1 MINTDCFKNK
11 KVLVVGFA
19 RSGLAC
25 ANLLY
30 ELGVDVSIT
39 DNKDCDSTRANLLKL
54 KSSKINPV
62 RNTTHTNSNV
72 IVSNG
77 IRVELGK
84 HSQGFIKDK
93 DLLVISPGVTNS
105 ALPIVWAEQLNIPV
119 ISEIELAWML
129 CPAAIIA
136 VTGSSGKTTVTT
148 LIGEIIE
155 ASGKRAFV
163 CGNIGNPFSDEV
175 HKMASQDFVSLETSS
190 FQLERIRNFKPKIS
204 VILNFSR
211 NHLDR
216 HRDIQEYLDAK
227 KRIFMNQDDS
237 DFLVLN
243 GRDPI
248 LKNLAGETKA
258 KVLFFFESQDL
269 NPNQAAVVTVGS
281 ILGIEKNT
289 CLKVFREFKGLEH
302 RFEYVTEINNIKFI
316 NDSKS
321 TLVESTI
328 WAIKNISSPVIL
340 IAGGKDKGVD
350 YKGILD
356 IAAKRVKEV
365 ILIGEAKEKI
375 KKEFNGFLSL
385 DEAYTLEEAVNKAYL
400 KAKPGDSVLLSP
412 MCSSFDMFSNYE
424 ERGDRFKKA
433 VLNLAK
439 AKG

>member
-1 MINTDCFKNK
+1 MINTDYFKNK
-11 KVLVVGFA
+11 KVLIAGFA

-30 ELGVDVSIT
+30 DLGTDVSVT
-39 DNKDCDSTRANLLKL
+39 DNKDCDSTRLNLVKL
-54 KSSKINPV
+54 KSNKIK
-62 RNTTHTNSNV
+62 
-72 IVSNG
+72 I
-77 IRVELGK
+77 ELGQ
-84 HSQGFIKDK
+84 HSEGFVKNK
-93 DLLVISPGVTNS
+93 DLLVISPGVTNN

-129 CPAAIIA
+129 CPAVIIA
-136 VTGSSGKTTVTT
+136 VTGSSGKTTVAT
-148 LIGEIIE
+148 LIGKIIE
-155 ASGKRAFV
+155 ASGKKAFV

-175 HKMASQDFVSLETSS
+175 HKMASQDFVSLEISS

-204 VILNFSR
+204 VILNFNK

-216 HRDIQEYLDAK
+216 HKDMREYLDAK

-243 GRDPI
+243 GSDPI
-248 LKNLAGETKA
+248 LKKLADETKA

-281 ILGIEKNT
+281 ILGIEKNI
-289 CLKVFREFKGLEH
+289 CLKVFSEFKGLQH

-316 NDSKS
+316 NDSKA

-356 IAAKRVKEV
+356 IAAKKVKEV

-385 DEAYTLEEAVNKAYL
+385 DEASTLEEAVNKAYL
-400 KAKPGDSVLLSP
+400 KASPGDSVLFSP

-424 ERGDRFKKA
+424 ERGNCFKKA

-439 AKG
+439 AQS

>member
-1 MINTDCFKNK
+1 MINTDYFKNK
-11 KVLVVGFA
+11 KVIIAGFA

-30 ELGVDVSIT
+30 DLGADVSVT
-39 DNKDCDSTRANLLKL
+39 DNKDCDSTRSNLVKL
-54 KSSKINPV
+54 KSNKIK
-62 RNTTHTNSNV
+62 
-72 IVSNG
+72 I
-77 IRVELGK
+77 ELGQ
-84 HSQGFIKDK
+84 HSEGFVKNK

-129 CPAAIIA
+129 CPAVIIA
-136 VTGSSGKTTVTT
+136 VTGSSGKTTVAT
-148 LIGEIIE
+148 LIGKIIE
-155 ASGKRAFV
+155 ASGKKAFV

-175 HKMASQDFVSLETSS
+175 HKMAPDDFVSLEISS

-204 VILNFSR
+204 VILNFSK

-216 HRDIQEYLDAK
+216 YKDMREYLDAK
-227 KRIFMNQDDS
+227 KRIFMNQGDS

-243 GRDPI
+243 GCDPI
-248 LKNLAGETKA
+248 LKKLSDETKA
-258 KVLFFFESQDL
+258 KVLFFLESQDL

-281 ILGIEKNT
+281 ILGIEKNI
-289 CLKVFREFKGLEH
+289 CLKVFSEFKGLQH

-316 NDSKS
+316 NDSKA

-356 IAAKRVKEV
+356 IAAKKVKEV

-385 DEAYTLEEAVNKAYL
+385 DEASTLEEAVNKAYL
-400 KAKPGDSVLLSP
+400 KASPGDSVLLSP

-424 ERGDRFKKA
+424 ERGDCFKKA

-439 AKG
+439 AQS